1 MPFLRR
7 RYSAAMA
14 HLNGHNLGLFR
25 PRHFSVVLLAL
36 VGCGDDPGAPSE
48 KDVLY
53 ALQNRSGSDI
63 ASCALKSHGP
73 AVRAL
78 PREKTVRYDVPY
90 EGTCTVTSKYL
101 PADTYAVSGTFRFY
115 ASGGGSLFTTW
126 VWKVD

>member
-1 MPFLRR
+1 MPILRR

-14 HLNGHNLGLFR
+14 HLLQRSLSVLR
-25 PRHFSVVLLAL
+25 PQNFSVLVLGL
-36 VGCGDDPGAPSE
+36 VGCGDDVGAPSE
-48 KDVLY
+48 RDVSY

-63 ASCALKSHGP
+63 SSCTLTSHGP

-126 VWKVD
+126 VWKVE